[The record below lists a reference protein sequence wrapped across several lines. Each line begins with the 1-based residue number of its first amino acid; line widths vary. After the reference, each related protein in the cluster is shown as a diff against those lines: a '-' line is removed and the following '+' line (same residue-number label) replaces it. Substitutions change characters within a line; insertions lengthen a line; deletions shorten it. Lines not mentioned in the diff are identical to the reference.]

1 MTNLNPEDVEDIT
14 SFEKCRNIHKEIIDF
29 GVSQKELVKLIELL
43 SLELEDITLMKQ
55 IANIIKSNPSDEC
68 ESKNLQKTNN
78 IIY

>member
-55 IANIIKSNPSDEC
+55 IANVIKSNPSGEC